1 MQSASTQTGFVTSLF
16 DPAGPL
22 PEGVTT
28 SRGKPDAERFN
39 VYRNNVMVSLIGA
52 LEQKFPVTRR
62 IVGDEFFREMA
73 RAYIRI
79 AKPSTPLIFEYGDSF
94 PEFAAGFEAARTVP
108 YLGDVARLEMFWTR
122 AYHAADAVPVG
133 PAEIA
138 ATQPE
143 MLAASS
149 IVPHPSAGLLRSAWP
164 VGSIWEAHQ
173 HEEVAQLAR
182 SGKELILVIR
192 PDTEVRVHILP
203 PHDSRFV
210 EAIFSGASLAEAA
223 ISASSDPEFDF
234 GRALIGL
241 ASLGTIQS
249 LKPSSQGEN

>member
-1 MQSASTQTGFVTSLF
+1 MQSTSSQTGFVAALF

-28 SRGKPDAERFN
+28 SRGRPDAERFN

-73 RAYIRI
+73 RAYCRI
-79 AKPSTPLIFEYGDSF
+79 AKPATPLIFQYGDSF
-94 PEFAAGFEAARTVP
+94 PDFAAGFDAASTVP

-122 AYHAADAVPVG
+122 AYHASDAVPIG
-133 PAEIA
+133 AAEIV
-138 ATQPE
+138 ATEPGI
-143 MLAASS
+143 LAASS
-149 IVPHPSAGLLRSAWP
+149 IVPHPSAALLRSTWP

-182 SGKELILVIR
+182 SGKETVIVIR

-203 PHDSRFV
+203 LQDSRFV
-210 EAIFSGASLAEAA
+210 EAMFSGASLAEAA
-223 ISASSDPEFDF
+223 MTASSDPEFDF

-241 ASLGTIQS
+241 ASLGAIQS